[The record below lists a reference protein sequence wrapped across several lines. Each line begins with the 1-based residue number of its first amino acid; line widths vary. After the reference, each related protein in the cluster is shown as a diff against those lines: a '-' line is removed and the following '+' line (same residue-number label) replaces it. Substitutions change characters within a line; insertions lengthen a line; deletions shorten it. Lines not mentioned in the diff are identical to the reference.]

1 MDKEI
6 RMLQSQPKADGRRVE
21 GCAIKFNS
29 RSQYLGFYEEI
40 LPEACTQEFI
50 DTQDVLAL
58 FDHDDSRGIL
68 ARWNKGVGNLKL
80 EVRSD
85 GLYYSFDALPTQ
97 LGDEVLEYIKSGII
111 EGSSFAFCVDSNDES
126 AQEWERKSD
135 GNVYRT
141 IKKFKMITDVSAVVH
156 PAYLQTSCSCRSYD
170 KFLEEEK
177 ELEEQR
183 ETPTE
188 KPQKEDEI
196 PTEDKPKE
204 EKSCEGVQK
213 KKEERVDDEE
223 PQEDTPTDET
233 KEESKEED
241 RNLENNNKVINNNKM
256 EKRYSLMKELR
267 SALETGK
274 SFNLNDVESRA
285 YTVTA
290 EGEDVVQ
297 TDIYDIWEPL
307 RAKNVLVQA
316 GAKTITGIKNNV
328 QIPLMSAVSANW
340 AGETAAATDG
350 SGTFTSKKL
359 SPKRITAKY
368 PISLQLL
375 AQDSIGIENAIRSD
389 IQRAINS
396 KLEATLLS
404 NAAGTDDQPEGLFHT
419 PETATT
425 IVEISTF
432 ADVCNLEGSVEE
444 ANFDDGVY
452 IMSPKAKAAL
462 RNMAKSAK
470 STQLVME
477 GGQVD
482 GTDAFVTSHVA
493 DKKMIYGDFS
503 NLVIATWDNVMID
516 VVRDTASV
524 GNGMVTIVVNAFCD
538 AALVRPEA
546 LAFAKIKE

>member
-1 MDKEI
+1 MDKQKLLDIVALAE
-6 RMLQSQPKADGRRVE
+6 SE
-21 GCAIKFNS
+21 H
-29 RSQYLGFYEEI
+29 RSL
-40 LPEACTQEFI
+40 
-50 DTQDVLAL
+50 
-58 FDHDDSRGIL
+58 
-68 ARWNKGVGNLKL
+68 
-80 EVRSD
+80 
-85 GLYYSFDALPTQ
+85 
-97 LGDEVLEYIKSGII
+97 
-111 EGSSFAFCVDSNDES
+111 
-126 AQEWERKSD
+126 
-135 GNVYRT
+135 
-141 IKKFKMITDVSAVVH
+141 TD
-156 PAYLQTSCSCRSYD
+156 
-170 KFLEEEK
+170 EEK
-177 ELEEQR
+177 ALINKAVEER
-183 ETPTE
+183 SCG
-188 KPQKEDEI
+188 
-196 PTEDKPKE
+196 EDKPKE
-204 EKSCEGVQK
+204 EKSCGEKPKEEKSCEGDKPCSGEPKEEKSCEEGQK
-213 KKEERVDDEE
+213 KKEERVEDEEPQTE

-233 KEESKEED
+233 KEESKDEN

-267 SALETGK
+267 SSLETGK
-274 SFNLNDVESRA
+274 SFNLADVESRA

-297 TDIYDIWEPL
+297 TDLYDIWEPL

-316 GAKTITGIKNNV
+316 GAQVITGIKNNV

-375 AQDSIGIENAIRSD
+375 AQDSIGIEAAIRAD
-389 IQRAINS
+389 IQKAINS
-396 KLEATLLS
+396 KLEATLLG
-404 NAAGTDDQPEGLFHT
+404 NAAGTDDQPAGLFYA
-419 PETATT
+419 PESATT
-425 IVEISTF
+425 VVDIATF

-444 ANFDDGVY
+444 ANFDGGVY
-452 IMSPKAKAAL
+452 VMSPKAKAAL

-493 DKKMIYGDFS
+493 GKKMIYGDFS

>member
-1 MDKEI
+1 MDKQKLLDIVSLAE
-6 RMLQSQPKADGRRVE
+6 SE
-21 GCAIKFNS
+21 H
-29 RSQYLGFYEEI
+29 RSL
-40 LPEACTQEFI
+40 
-50 DTQDVLAL
+50 
-58 FDHDDSRGIL
+58 
-68 ARWNKGVGNLKL
+68 
-80 EVRSD
+80 
-85 GLYYSFDALPTQ
+85 
-97 LGDEVLEYIKSGII
+97 
-111 EGSSFAFCVDSNDES
+111 
-126 AQEWERKSD
+126 
-135 GNVYRT
+135 
-141 IKKFKMITDVSAVVH
+141 TD
-156 PAYLQTSCSCRSYD
+156 
-170 KFLEEEK
+170 EEK
-177 ELEEQR
+177 ALINKAVEER
-183 ETPTE
+183 SCG
-188 KPQKEDEI
+188 
-196 PTEDKPKE
+196 EDKPKE
-204 EKSCEGVQK
+204 EKSCEEGQK
-213 KKEERVDDEE
+213 KKEERVEDEE
-223 PQEDTPTDET
+223 PQDETPTDEPQ
-233 KEESKEED
+233 KEESKDED

-256 EKRYSLMKELR
+256 TEKRYSLIGELKR
-267 SALETGK
+267 SLETGK

-340 AGETAAATDG
+340 AGETAAATDR

-375 AQDSIGIENAIRSD
+375 AQDSIGIENAIRAD
-389 IQRAINS
+389 IQKAINS
-396 KLEATLLS
+396 KLEATLLG
-404 NAAGTDDQPEGLFHT
+404 NAAGTDDHPAGLFHD

-425 IVEISTF
+425 VVEIATF

-444 ANFDDGVY
+444 ANFEGGKY
-452 IMSPKAKAAL
+452 IISPKAKAAL

-477 GGQVD
+477 GGQID
-482 GTDAFVTSHVA
+482 GTETLVTSHVA

-503 NLVIATWDNVMID
+503 NLVIATWDNVQID

>member
-1 MDKEI
+1 MDKQKLLDIVALAE
-6 RMLQSQPKADGRRVE
+6 SE
-21 GCAIKFNS
+21 H
-29 RSQYLGFYEEI
+29 RSL
-40 LPEACTQEFI
+40 
-50 DTQDVLAL
+50 
-58 FDHDDSRGIL
+58 
-68 ARWNKGVGNLKL
+68 
-80 EVRSD
+80 
-85 GLYYSFDALPTQ
+85 
-97 LGDEVLEYIKSGII
+97 
-111 EGSSFAFCVDSNDES
+111 
-126 AQEWERKSD
+126 
-135 GNVYRT
+135 
-141 IKKFKMITDVSAVVH
+141 TD
-156 PAYLQTSCSCRSYD
+156 
-170 KFLEEEK
+170 EEK
-177 ELEEQR
+177 ALINKAVEER
-183 ETPTE
+183 SCG
-188 KPQKEDEI
+188 
-196 PTEDKPKE
+196 EDKPKE
-204 EKSCEGVQK
+204 EKSCGEKPKEEKSCEEGQK
-213 KKEERVDDEE
+213 KKEERVEDEE
-223 PQEDTPTDET
+223 PQTEPTEDTPTEDEEKNP
-233 KEESKEED
+233 KEHNK

-256 EKRYSLMKELR
+256 TEKRYSLMQELR
-267 SALETGK
+267 SSLETGK

-375 AQDSIGIENAIRSD
+375 AQDSIGIENAIRAD
-389 IQRAINS
+389 IQKAINS
-396 KLEATLLS
+396 KLEATLLG
-404 NAAGTDDQPEGLFHT
+404 NAAGTDDQPAGLFHD
-419 PETATT
+419 PETASTV
-425 IVEISTF
+425 VEISTF

-444 ANFDDGVY
+444 ANFEGGKY
-452 IMSPKAKAAL
+452 IISPKAKAAL

-477 GGQVD
+477 GGQID
-482 GTDAFVTSHVA
+482 GTETLVTSHVA

-503 NLVIATWDNVMID
+503 NLVIATWDNVQID

>member
-1 MDKEI
+1 MDKQKLLDIVALAE
-6 RMLQSQPKADGRRVE
+6 SE
-21 GCAIKFNS
+21 H
-29 RSQYLGFYEEI
+29 RSL
-40 LPEACTQEFI
+40 
-50 DTQDVLAL
+50 
-58 FDHDDSRGIL
+58 
-68 ARWNKGVGNLKL
+68 
-80 EVRSD
+80 
-85 GLYYSFDALPTQ
+85 
-97 LGDEVLEYIKSGII
+97 
-111 EGSSFAFCVDSNDES
+111 
-126 AQEWERKSD
+126 
-135 GNVYRT
+135 
-141 IKKFKMITDVSAVVH
+141 TD
-156 PAYLQTSCSCRSYD
+156 
-170 KFLEEEK
+170 EEK
-177 ELEEQR
+177 ALINKAVEER
-183 ETPTE
+183 SCG
-188 KPQKEDEI
+188 
-196 PTEDKPKE
+196 EDKPKE
-204 EKSCEGVQK
+204 EKYCEGGQK
-213 KKEERVDDEE
+213 KKEERVEDEE
-223 PQEDTPTDET
+223 PQTEPQDETPTDEP
-233 KEESKEED
+233 KEKSKDED

-256 EKRYSLMKELR
+256 TEKRYSLIGELKR
-267 SALETGK
+267 SLETGK
-274 SFNLNDVESRA
+274 PFNLNDVESRA

-350 SGTFTSKKL
+350 SATFTSKKL

-375 AQDSIGIENAIRSD
+375 AQDSIGIENAIRAD
-389 IQRAINS
+389 IQKAINS
-396 KLEATLLS
+396 KLEATLLG

-425 IVEISTF
+425 ISEIATF

-444 ANFDDGVY
+444 ANFESGKY
-452 IMSPKAKAAL
+452 IISPKAKAAL

-477 GGQVD
+477 GGQID
-482 GTDAFVTSHVA
+482 GTETLVTSHVA
-493 DKKMIYGDFS
+493 GKKMIYGDFS
-503 NLVIATWDNVMID
+503 NLVIATWDNVQID

-538 AALVRPEA
+538 AALIRPEA